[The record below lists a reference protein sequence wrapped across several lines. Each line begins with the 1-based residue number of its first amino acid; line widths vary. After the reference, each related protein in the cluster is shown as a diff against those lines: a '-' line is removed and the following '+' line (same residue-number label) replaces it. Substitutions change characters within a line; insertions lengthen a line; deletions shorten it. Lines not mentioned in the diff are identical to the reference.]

1 MGKAAESR
9 RRDSTYWAVLAGSAV
24 LAIFGDL
31 FGIMRALLSLNPEG
45 ARHANLDEIY
55 PVSGLKA
62 FRQRGRYHLRY
73 PGDWLGD
80 ESIAFSKQAAAETP
94 TLRQRKRIVPDAA
107 FGSAGAGIA
116 PVDSTESFSDCAA
129 GAVRKLAA
137 FVRWPWK
144 CICAPV
150 QGDVYCCTVWPIY
163 RATINM
169 AGWWKIWIPILGER
183 WNQERP
189 CVHPLL
195 VHCGSK
201 KFWEIQQWIVH
212 HDFGGARADVDLWKP
227 TNLWPSLAQLWAWM
241 RSLQSRAVVP
251 WETTRRF
258 GLTWM

>member
-45 ARHANLDEIY
+45 ARQANLDEIY

-116 PVDSTESFSDCAA
+116 PVDRAQSLSVIVQPVPSESLQLLLGDPEN
-129 GAVRKLAA
+129 A
-137 FVRWPWK
+137 FVRLSKETFTAAQFGQSTELLSTWQDGEKYGFQYLVSVETKKGPV
-144 CICAPV
+144 CIHCWS
-150 QGDVYCCTVWPIY
+150 TVAL
-163 RATINM
+163 RNS
-169 AGWWKIWIPILGER
+169 ER
-183 WNQERP
+183 SSSE
-189 CVHPLL
+189 LYTMTL
-195 VHCGSK
+195 
-201 KFWEIQQWIVH
+201 
-212 HDFGGARADVDLWKP
+212 
-227 TNLWPSLAQLWAWM
+227 
-241 RSLQSRAVVP
+241 VVP
-251 WETTRRF
+251 EQM
-258 GLTWM
+258 LTSENRQIFDQVWHSFELE